1 MQSDTLQ
8 NLFLPHSWLLPTRD
22 IIPHRD
28 GILFF
33 FFVWSTFLL
42 RSIACRLKARRSIS
56 EGKSCSAK
64 IHGPA
69 GLGVAAGCLKASFNV
84 TLAAIFGAVMSSC
97 SSGPAP
103 LSIKMY
109 NPETNQTLDCKASDE
124 TARTDIAVLGAA
136 VESCAKQLEAR
147 GFVRQ

>member
-1 MQSDTLQ
+1 M
-8 NLFLPHSWLLPTRD
+8 
-22 IIPHRD
+22 
-28 GILFF
+28 
-33 FFVWSTFLL
+33 V
-42 RSIACRLKARRSIS
+42 
-56 EGKSCSAK
+56 
-64 IHGPA
+64 
-69 GLGVAAGCLKASFNV
+69 
-84 TLAAIFGAVMSSC
+84 SSC

>member
-1 MQSDTLQ
+1 MINKLE
-8 NLFLPHSWLLPTRD
+8 
-22 IIPHRD
+22 
-28 GILFF
+28 F
-33 FFVWSTFLL
+33 FFVVGSANLSPAIAKLGQTVMNIFCPPKRWLRMLERRRRVNALQPLFVFLM
-42 RSIACRLKARRSIS
+42 RSV
-56 EGKSCSAK
+56 
-64 IHGPA
+64 
-69 GLGVAAGCLKASFNV
+69 GVA
-84 TLAAIFGAVMSSC
+84 VMLSSC